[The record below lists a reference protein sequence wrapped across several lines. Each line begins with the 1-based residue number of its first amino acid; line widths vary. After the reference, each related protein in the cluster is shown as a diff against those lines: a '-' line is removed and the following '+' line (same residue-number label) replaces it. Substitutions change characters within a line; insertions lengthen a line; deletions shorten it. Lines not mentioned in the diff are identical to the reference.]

1 MKETYKRRA
10 GPVRG
15 DFIFNIP
22 NQELYS
28 GKEKTERDEIRDHF
42 LHAYHKGMA
51 ALGHTFT
58 GDFISKFIEFII
70 KYYTDIKGIT
80 KPKDLPTKA
89 VTMVIINPEDK
100 RKVNLVS
107 FIPSIGILTHA
118 RRGDLLTIRHA
129 LKSIDTNDLVVSGFE
144 GEPNPALVDLIKNIK
159 SRLMLFDFE
168 YNNNP
173 REFIRSELEF
183 RQSVFLDR
191 MLNR

>member
-1 MKETYKRRA
+1 
-10 GPVRG
+10 
-15 DFIFNIP
+15 
-22 NQELYS
+22 
-28 GKEKTERDEIRDHF
+28 
-42 LHAYHKGMA
+42 MA